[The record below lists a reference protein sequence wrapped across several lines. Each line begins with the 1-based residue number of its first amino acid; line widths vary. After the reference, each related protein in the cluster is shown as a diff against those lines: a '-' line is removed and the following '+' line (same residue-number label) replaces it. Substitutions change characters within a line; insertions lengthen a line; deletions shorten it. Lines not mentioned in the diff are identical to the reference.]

1 MPKKK
6 NWIRTAKVIARW
18 LLILLSL
25 GALLTYGLFS
35 VSGFMGLVVVVLALP
50 VEPVRKLWKGILPPD
65 SPRLAKTA
73 ILTAAF
79 LLVLAAAPDTPAIR
93 SIPQDEP
100 RLLPTQT
107 AVPAPTATAPTESGP
122 ENTAAPAASEA
133 VASVSQNDMV
143 YVSGSGKGSKYHRD
157 PSCSNI
163 QDPVELTVADAE
175 AQGYTPCKRCC
186 E

>member
-1 MPKKK
+1 MREKK
-6 NWIRTAKVIARW
+6 NWMRTAKVIGRW

-35 VSGFMGLVVVVLALP
+35 VSGLMGLVVAVLALP
-50 VEPVRKLWKGILPPD
+50 VTPVRKLWEVILPLD
-65 SPRLAKTA
+65 APRFAKTA

-79 LLVLAAAPDTPAIR
+79 LLVLASAPETPAIR

-100 RLLPTQT
+100 QLLPTQT
-107 AVPAPTATAPTESGP
+107 AVPVPTVSPESGL
-122 ENTAAPAASEA
+122 ENTVISEDGEAAVLVPK
-133 VASVSQNDMV
+133 DGMV
-143 YVSGSGKGSKYHRD
+143 YVTGSGEGSKYHCD

-163 QDPVELTVADAE
+163 QDPVELTLAEAE

-186 E
+186 D

>member
-1 MPKKK
+1 MQRKK
-6 NWIRTAKVIARW
+6 NWVRTVKVTGRW

-35 VSGFMGLVVVVLALP
+35 VSGLTGLVVAVLALP
-50 VEPVRKLWKGILPPD
+50 VAPVNQLWRKILPPD
-65 SPRLAKTA
+65 APRFAKTA

-79 LLVLAAAPDTPAIR
+79 LLVLASAPDTPTIR

-100 RLLPTQT
+100 KFLPAQT
-107 AVPAPTATAPTESGP
+107 AVPVPTVSPESGP
-122 ENTAAPAASEA
+122 ENTVISEDGEAAVLVPK
-133 VASVSQNDMV
+133 DGMV
-143 YVSGSGKGSKYHRD
+143 YVTGSGKGSKYHCD

-163 QDPVELTVADAE
+163 QDPVELTRDEAE

-186 E
+186 D